1 MLCPN
6 FHYHRGCHNDHL
18 NLGHNRDCKK
28 RDRYRWW
35 KPWRLWHS
43 SCQSSLPHHLPQ
55 KAHSM
60 FPPKFVNTYYSWSNQ
75 FLLLTANTPK
85 GISNYKYVWV
95 YSLWFWQNLAAC
107 WKKQPHGEAML
118 KYAKWQNLELNFS
131 TSSCNFLLFWTNN
144 PFKSSRILKFKF
156 IFSLTLLDPVQK
168 HSWKINGWKFW

>member
-1 MLCPN
+1 MLRPN

-18 NLGHNRDCKK
+18 HLGHNRDCKK
-28 RDRYRWW
+28 RDRYSILLEGRCWLRWWWWWWCGWCW

-60 FPPKFVNTYYSWSNQ
+60 FPPKLANTDYSWSNQ

-85 GISNYKYVWV
+85 AISNYKFVWV

-107 WKKQPHGEAML
+107 WKKQPHAPTVKQCWNMQSG
-118 KYAKWQNLELNFS
+118 
-131 TSSCNFLLFWTNN
+131 
-144 PFKSSRILKFKF
+144 
-156 IFSLTLLDPVQK
+156 
-168 HSWKINGWKFW
+168 KI